1 MTVLNNSNSLGSAY
15 TADLYYGNTTDCS
28 TLRHRRINSG
38 YNNNWNDGLN
48 YLLSEFTGAV
58 ITYYNKGEII
68 GEEQY
73 EFDEENNK
81 TIEKIRKD
89 LEKTKKEYAKK
100 AVYRLTDVEV
110 DLENK
115 HLFIN
120 RTFDDSHTEEVDVTK
135 DVLNELKNGV
145 KRTVYLSSYVLDF
158 CSEQDPTIFD
168 GWEVVVTDE
177 TADVGLTEL
186 PKNLDGY
193 KDETNEDYIQRIKN
207 RTEEIRHNEFAAIQD
222 AERNDKIDKILRRL

>member
-1 MTVLNNSNSLGSAY
+1 MTVLNNSLGSAY
-15 TADLYYGNTTDCS
+15 TADLYYGDTTDCS
-28 TLRHRRINSG
+28 TLRHRRLNLG
-38 YNNNWNDGLN
+38 YNSWTDNGFN
-48 YLLSEFTGAV
+48 YLASEFTGAV
-58 ITYYNKGEII
+58 VTYYSKGEII

-81 TIEKIRKD
+81 ILEEIRKD
-89 LEKTKKEYAKK
+89 LQKTKKEYAKK

-110 DLENK
+110 DTANNR
-115 HLFIN
+115 LFIN
-120 RTFDDSHTEEVDVTK
+120 KYHADGPMEMVDVTT

-145 KRTVYLSSYVLDF
+145 KRTVYLSSFVLDF

-193 KDETNEDYIQRIKN
+193 KDETNEEYIQRIRN
-207 RTEEIRHNEFAAIQD
+207 RTEEIRQNEGAAVRD
-222 AERNDKIDKILRRL
+222 AERNDEIDELLRRI